1 MLEKMETFFEN
12 RLSDYDEHMLNSI
25 EGSNEFYKFTA
36 AQLPVEPG
44 CEILDLGCGT
54 GLELEE
60 YFLLNPNAHIT
71 GIDLSDAMLESL
83 AAKFPDKS
91 LHLICGS
98 YFDVPLGSEK
108 YDSAVSVES
117 LHHFTAERKL
127 SLYRKLYRALKSN
140 GYFVLTDYFAESVT
154 LEREYFENFE
164 KLKQKHGIADNA
176 FYHYDTPLTVEH
188 EIVLLKEAGFSDI
201 KILKSW
207 SATSTIIAKRQ
218 FRTVFDS
225 SITKED
231 EASSPLPSA

>member
-25 EGSNEFYKFTA
+25 EGANEFYKFTA
-36 AQLPVEPG
+36 AQLPVEPR

-71 GIDLSDAMLESL
+71 GIDLSDAMLKSL

-98 YFDVPLGSEK
+98 YFDVPFGREK
-108 YDSAVSVES
+108 YDAAVSVES

-127 SLYRKLYRALKSN
+127 SLYQKLYQALKSN
-140 GYFVLTDYFAESVT
+140 GCFVLTDYFAESSA
-154 LEREYFENFE
+154 LERECFENFG
-164 KLKQKHGIADNA
+164 KLKQKQGIVDDA

-188 EIVLLKEAGFSDI
+188 EIVVLKDAGFSDVEVVR
-201 KILKSW
+201 SW
-207 SATSTIIAKRQ
+207 SATSTLIAKR
-218 FRTVFDS
+218 
-225 SITKED
+225 
-231 EASSPLPSA
+231 